1 MLKSQERESEK
12 DKEGEREKREME
24 YFGHMLFI
32 KTTKCSQLIPATFS
46 SSPSPLFRPS
56 VSSKVL
62 LCQRESN
69 LYNFINGW
77 RVRNI
82 YGSRMEKKKEEKNLN
97 TNSLS
102 PKNIKKTTHNRK
114 QTKTRELN
122 IKIVMKNEK
131 KKKKKRL
138 ERGLFS
144 VGDFFFVLI
153 LFWEK
158 CQNVS

>member
-1 MLKSQERESEK
+1 MLKSQEREREK

-24 YFGHMLFI
+24 NFGHMLFI

-46 SSPSPLFRPS
+46 SFPFPLFRPS

-102 PKNIKKTTHNRK
+102 PKNIKKNNP
-114 QTKTRELN
+114 QQKTNKNSRIEYKN
-122 IKIVMKNEK
+122 CNEK
-131 KKKKKRL
+131 RKEEEEKI
-138 ERGLFS
+138 GVGIIFCWGIFLF
-144 VGDFFFVLI
+144 
-153 LFWEK
+153 
-158 CQNVS
+158 

>member
-1 MLKSQERESEK
+1 MLKSQEREREK
-12 DKEGEREKREME
+12 DKEEEREREME

-46 SSPSPLFRPS
+46 SFPLPLFRPS

-102 PKNIKKTTHNRK
+102 LQKT
-114 QTKTRELN
+114 
-122 IKIVMKNEK
+122 
-131 KKKKKRL
+131 
-138 ERGLFS
+138 
-144 VGDFFFVLI
+144 
-153 LFWEK
+153 
-158 CQNVS
+158 